1 MVAPGGGVLIAYH
14 ENVLAE
20 LVDSCSWVFPDV
32 KEEDKGVDVQLGFY
46 RKLS

>member
-1 MVAPGGGVLIAYH
+1 MVAPGSGVFIAYH

-32 KEEDKGVDVQLGFY
+32 IEENKGVDGL
-46 RKLS
+46 L